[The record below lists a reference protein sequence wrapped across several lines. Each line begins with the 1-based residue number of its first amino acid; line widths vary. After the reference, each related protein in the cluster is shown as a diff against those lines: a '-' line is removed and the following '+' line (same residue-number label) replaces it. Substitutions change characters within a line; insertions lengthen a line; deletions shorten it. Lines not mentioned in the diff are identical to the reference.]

1 MKTKKQKSYFLGL
14 MAEYYV
20 IFLFFF
26 KGYKLLKHRYKTKFG
41 EIDLIF
47 RKNKSIIAVEV
58 KARKNKNISIGE
70 VVYQKQFYRIMNS
83 LKIFLNKNEMYSNFD
98 VMIDVVLIKN
108 IFKVKHI
115 KNTWVER

>member
-1 MKTKKQKSYFLGL
+1 MKTKKQKSYFFGL

-47 RKNKSIIAVEV
+47 RRNKSIIAVEV

-83 LKIFLNKNEMYSNFD
+83 LKIFLNKNEIYSNFNIM
-98 VMIDVVLIKN
+98 VDVVLVNYNLKISHLKN
-108 IFKVKHI
+108 IIV
-115 KNTWVER
+115 N